1 MLIMERSEP
10 ALIPEWLKTS
20 GNVIGG
26 GNANHHA
33 ASASFQSD
41 NHVANNSTR
50 NRPFKSTNGYDS
62 PRSVTLL
69 DRKSSAYFGRSSSSN
84 ASFTH
89 EKEAL
94 GYSRSHSTSARSHC
108 DRDRDKDYPSYSS
121 KDRSVLDEDRN
132 YTRSATSDRCP
143 KAYAVDDIMKRGESW
158 PKQLLVDV
166 NSGNKSNSNSSGSVV
181 RGSPNGST
189 KTVFEKD
196 FPSLGS
202 DERRGASDIAR
213 ISSPSLSS
221 AAHNLPIGSS
231 AMIGGDGWT
240 SALAEVPVVI
250 GSMGLSS
257 VQQSST
263 ASVAPSTTSSLNMAA
278 TLVLAPPRV
287 HTAPQLSAETQRLEE
302 LAIKQSRQLIPM
314 TPSMPK
320 TMVLNSEKSKPR
332 ATARSETRLASKIG
346 NQNQLSSH
354 VLNQPAG
361 VGNARSDMAKSS
373 QFGKLLVLKPVR
385 ENNGNTISTKSSMSP
400 TSAGAGTSNL
410 LAQASSPT
418 SASQRL
424 NNSNLLTPVERKSSA
439 LPTNCSSQAE
449 KRPILSRLRSRN
461 EFFNLMR
468 KKTSTIVPSGSSDQS
483 PALSTTI
490 PEQNGESTNQSA
502 DKFLSQINYDS
513 SNPSFGDWSSE
524 TNISFTGNSNS
535 HKEPQTCPDNGNED
549 SVAADVNEEEIAFLR
564 SLGWEENA
572 EEEEGLTEEEI
583 HAFFK
588 ELHPATKLCQGFQRE
603 KLLSLLKSHVGNAEI
618 ASSAFN
624 SSDIE
629 TSFVGVYSISF
640 GGILA
645 AFLRNRERLLN
656 SFVRGSILA
665 AALGRQEFD
674 RVD

>member
-26 GNANHHA
+26 GNANHH
-33 ASASFQSD
+33 SASSSFHSD

-50 NRPFKSTNGYDS
+50 DRPFKNTNGYDS
-62 PRSVTLL
+62 PRSVKNL
-69 DRKSSAYFGRSSSSN
+69 DRKSSAYFGWSSSSN
-84 ASFTH
+84 GSLTH
-89 EKEAL
+89 DKESL
-94 GYSRSHSTSARSHC
+94 EYLRSNSSSSRSHR
-108 DRDRDKDYPSYSS
+108 DRDRDKDYLSYSS
-121 KDRSVLDEDRN
+121 KDRSVLDKDRC
-132 YTRSATSDRCP
+132 YTRSATSSVSDKLLPNGIDSDVQRHMRSMIS
-143 KAYAVDDIMKRGESW
+143 VKRGESW

-166 NSGNKSNSNSSGSVV
+166 SSGNKSNYSNSNGSVV
-181 RGSPNGST
+181 RGSPSGST

-202 DERRGASDIAR
+202 EERRGASDIAR
-213 ISSPSLSS
+213 ISSPGLSS
-221 AAHNLPIGSS
+221 AANNLPIGSS

-240 SALAEVPVVI
+240 SALAEVPVII
-250 GSMGLSS
+250 GSSGMGLSS

-263 ASVAPSTTSSLNMAA
+263 VSVAPSTTGSLNMAA
-278 TLVLAPPRV
+278 TLVQAPPRV
-287 HTAPQLSAETQRLEE
+287 HTTPQVSAETQRLEE

-346 NQNQLSSH
+346 NQNQLSSP
-354 VLNQPAG
+354 VLNHPPG
-361 VGNARSDMAKSS
+361 VGNIRSDVAKSS

-400 TSAGAGTSNL
+400 TSADAATSNL

-418 SASQRL
+418 SASQRS
-424 NNSNLLTPVERKSSA
+424 NNSNLTPVERKSST
-439 LPTNCSSQAE
+439 LLVNCSSQAD

-468 KKTSTIVPSGSSDQS
+468 KKTYTIVPSSSSDQS

-490 PEQNGESTNQSA
+490 PEHNGESTNQSA
-502 DKFLSQINYDS
+502 DKVLSRINDGS

-524 TNISFTGNSNS
+524 TNISFTGNGDS

-549 SVAADVNEEEIAFLR
+549 SVAADVYANEEEIAFLR

-603 KLLSLLKSHVGNAEI
+603 KLLSLLKSHVGNADV
-618 ASSAFN
+618 ASSGFN

-629 TSFVGVYSISF
+629 TG
-640 GGILA
+640 A
-645 AFLRNRERLLN
+645 
-656 SFVRGSILA
+656 
-665 AALGRQEFD
+665 Q
-674 RVD
+674 